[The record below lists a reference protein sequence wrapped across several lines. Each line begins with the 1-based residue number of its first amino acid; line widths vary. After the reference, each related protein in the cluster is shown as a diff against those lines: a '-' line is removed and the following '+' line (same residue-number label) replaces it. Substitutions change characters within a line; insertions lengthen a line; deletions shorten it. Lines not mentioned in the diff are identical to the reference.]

1 MQRFR
6 AAVLRCNS
14 TINKFLVDE
23 KMYLECPKS
32 VRGDEHWEVAAPQN
46 LNIIAILFTNRRP
59 KVMANPADLVII
71 HNDIFPVNI

>member
-1 MQRFR
+1 MQWFR
-6 AAVLRCNS
+6 AAFLRYNS

-23 KMYLECPKS
+23 KMYLECSKS
-32 VRGDEHWEVAAPQN
+32 VRGEHWEVAAPQN